1 MSRKSPVI
9 VDLKF
14 DPAVVA
20 KALSTAFADR
30 EVINVADPATTGRDL
45 GGIDYAIVWNPDP
58 DLFSRARDLK
68 VIFSGGAG
76 VDKILSMAAL
86 PEVPVVRFV
95 DPSLT
100 TRMSEWIVLQCLTHL
115 RQVSAYARQQ
125 HDRLWQELSQPAA
138 EEITVGVMGL
148 GILGRDAVEKLRV
161 MGFNVIGWS
170 RTKKTIDGV
179 ETYDAAGL
187 ETFLGRTDFLVGLLP
202 LTPDT
207 TGIFNARLFA
217 GLRQG
222 GALGKP
228 VFINAGRGRSQVET
242 DLIAALNAGVLGAAS
257 LDVFEQEPLSPESPI
272 WAMDNV
278 VLTPHAAAASDERAL
293 FRYVESQI
301 RQFEQDGS
309 LDNLVDRT
317 VGY

>member
-14 DPAVVA
+14 DPTVVA

-30 EVINVADPATTGRDL
+30 EVINIADPATAGRDL

-86 PEVPVVRFV
+86 PDVPVVRFV

-115 RQVSAYARQQ
+115 RQVATYARQQ
-125 HDRLWQELSQPAA
+125 HDRVWHELSQPAA

-148 GILGRDAVEKLRV
+148 GILGRDAVAKLQV

-187 ETFLGRTDFLVGLLP
+187 ETFLSKTDVLVGLLP

-217 GLRQG
+217 GLRQD

-242 DLIAALNAGVLGAAS
+242 DLVAALKSGVLGAAS
-257 LDVFEQEPLSPESPI
+257 LDVFEQEPLSPDSPI

-301 RQFEQDGS
+301 RQFEQGGP

-317 VGY
+317 IGY